1 VRAFEYIAPQTIVEA
16 VAALQQHDDAAVLA
30 GGTDILLRM
39 RANGPAPQAL
49 VDIKRI
55 RGFGELKIG
64 TRKGLTIGPAVT
76 MGQLAASA
84 EIRDRYPALN
94 QGAGLVA
101 SVQIR
106 NRATVAGNLCNAAP
120 SADTAPPLL
129 ALGARVRISGPRGR
143 RSLLLSNFFTGPG
156 QTALEPGEL
165 VTALHVPPVAKRSG
179 SAYTRHT
186 PREAMDIAAVGVAVA
201 LTLGRDGTTC
211 EEVAIALGAVAPTP
225 LRARQA
231 EKVLRGHALDE
242 ERVAD
247 AAECAA
253 GEARPISDVR
263 ASAAFRRDLVRVL
276 TGRMVRAAATNAR
289 ERASAGR
296 RTP

>member
-1 VRAFEYIAPQTIVEA
+1 MRAFEYIAPQTIVEA